1 MKDTKR
7 MRRKFGLIVAIVI
20 AAGMMVNCLYML
32 SRHRETVRTLTIS
45 NVDLNTVEDGTYRG
59 SSEAILVAADVE
71 VVVEDHRITEI
82 KLIRHQNGRGKP
94 AEVILEKVIEAQTL
108 QVDGVTGATSSS
120 KVILKAIET
129 ALKTGVE
136 SD

>member
-1 MKDTKR
+1 